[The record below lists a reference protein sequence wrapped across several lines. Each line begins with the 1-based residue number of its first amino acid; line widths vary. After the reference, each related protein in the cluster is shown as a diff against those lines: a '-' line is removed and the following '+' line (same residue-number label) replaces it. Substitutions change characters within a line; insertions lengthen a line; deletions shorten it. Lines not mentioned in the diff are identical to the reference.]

1 MGLSDGDIKRI
12 ANSDDNLA
20 LTGRRINNPKRDM
33 SNREFIKEQERLKAQ
48 GKEYV
53 ELTPEQK
60 ENMLRMEDEAQHS
73 LENSVNKTVI
83 KNLLGQGEADRAIRK
98 EAYNKKE
105 KELGRK
111 LTQDEREVLDK
122 IGV

>member
-1 MGLSDGDIKRI
+1 
-12 ANSDDNLA
+12 
-20 LTGRRINNPKRDM
+20 M

-98 EAYNKKE
+98 EAYNKKRRNW
-105 KELGRK
+105 GAN
-111 LTQDEREVLDK
+111 
-122 IGV
+122 

>member
-98 EAYNKKE
+98 EAYNKKRRNW
-105 KELGRK
+105 GAN
-111 LTQDEREVLDK
+111 
-122 IGV
+122 